1 MMYYIVTIFWH
12 LLICQVLVRMAMN
25 IFLVFTLQT
34 AVIVPI
40 LYMHYQTNMNNRLSA
55 ALDHHSS
62 ADTDYVSISTYTKP
76 SKDETLI
83 PYEFSDQPYDHD
95 SVKSLTSRPQSQDR
109 FSRYSSG
116 LLFESLLNS

>member
-40 LYMHYQTNMNNRLSA
+40 LYMHYQTNKNNRV
-55 ALDHHSS
+55 LDHHSS

-116 LLFESLLNS
+116 LLFDSLLNS